1 MKKSLVSI
9 AFIALIV
16 SCNNKGDSNKTTAP
30 SQNSTVQATD
40 VSENPDY
47 QKGLELITKSDC
59 LTCHKV
65 DEKLIGPSYRDIAN
79 KYESNEDNIKML
91 SEKIVKGGSGVW
103 GDVPMAAHPQ
113 ITEQDAV
120 QMVKYIMLLKK

>member
-1 MKKSLVSI
+1 MKNHLAAI
-9 AFIALIV
+9 AFISLTV
-16 SCNNKGDSNKTTAP
+16 SCNNSGNSNNTSA
-30 SQNSTVQATD
+30 SSNNNTVQATD

-47 QKGLELITKSDC
+47 QKGLELIAKSDC

-79 KYESNEDNIKML
+79 KYESKEANIKML